1 MVLKHN
7 VQTGNF
13 LFNATNQLNYNIEF
27 GKSTLDA
34 SALCGISK
42 SSEDHS
48 LPTNRIE
55 SIDLG
60 PGAGYIPYIPQ
71 LYSLYAPLL
80 LVLQE

>member
-1 MVLKHN
+1 
-7 VQTGNF
+7 
-13 LFNATNQLNYNIEF
+13 LNYNIEF

-42 SSEDHS
+42 SSPEDHS

-60 PGAGYIPYIPQ
+60 SGAGYIP
-71 LYSLYAPLL
+71 
-80 LVLQE
+80 